1 MIVNKL
7 KKIAPLAVLV
17 AGILAGTFANAADD
31 VIKIGLAGPLT
42 GSNAAFGEQMLKG
55 AEAAAKA
62 INDAGGI
69 DGKKIEVVKGDDAC
83 EPKQAVAVA
92 NRLVDSDKVA
102 AVIGHFCSSSTI
114 PATEVY
120 AEANILS
127 ITPAST
133 NPKVTERDL
142 KSVMRTCGRDDQQ
155 GIVAAE
161 YMINK
166 LKAKKVAVIHDKDTY
181 GQGLADAAKDALN
194 KAGVKE
200 VLYEGLTRGEKD
212 FNALVTKI
220 KAAEAD
226 VVYFGGLYSEA
237 GTLLRQLREQGSQAV
252 FVSGDGIVS
261 DQMVTAAGGP
271 QFTVGVRHTFGRDP
285 MTIEDSKAVVEEFNK
300 AGYKPE
306 GYTLYSYASMQAIAE
321 AMKAAKTTD
330 GDKLADWLKKNGAST
345 VMGKKEWDDKGD
357 LKVSDY
363 VIYQWD
369 KDGKY
374 KMEE

>member
-1 MIVNKL
+1 MIVKNL

-17 AGILAGTFANAADD
+17 AGILTGTFATAADD

-55 AEAAAKA
+55 AEAAAKD

-83 EPKQAVAVA
+83 EPKQAVSVA

-114 PATEVY
+114 PASEIY
-120 AEANILS
+120 AEANILD

-133 NPKVTERDL
+133 NPKVTERGM
-142 KSVMRTCGRDDQQ
+142 KAMMRTCGRDDQQ

-161 YMINK
+161 YMVNK
-166 LKAKKVAVIHDKDTY
+166 LKAQKVAVIHDKDTY

-237 GTLLRQLREQGSQAV
+237 GTLLRQLREQGSKAV
-252 FVSGDGIVS
+252 FISGDGIVS

-285 MTIEDSKAVVEEFNK
+285 MTIAESKAVVEAFNK

-306 GYTLYSYASMQAIAE
+306 GYTLYSYASMQAIAQ
-321 AMKAAKTTD
+321 AIKGAKTTD
-330 GDKLADWLKKNGAST
+330 GDKLAEWLVKNGADT
-345 VMGKKEWDDKGD
+345 VMGKKEWDSKGD

-363 VIYQWD
+363 VMYVWD

>member
-17 AGILAGTFANAADD
+17 TGILAGTFANAADD

-92 NRLVDSDKVA
+92 NRLVDSDKVS

-133 NPKVTERDL
+133 NPKVTERDM

-237 GTLLRQLREQGSQAV
+237 GTLLRQLREQGSKAV

-285 MTIEDSKAVVEEFNK
+285 MTIAESKAVVEEFNK